1 MVKLSATVQWNVGR
15 EQFQLIIRQEDA
27 NGSKFQRM
35 VDWLSTDLDV
45 VQTLRKWNV
54 PQDEVKVLNVV

>member
-45 VQTLRKWNV
+45 VRTLRKWNV